1 MSIYLLRVSLLAIL
15 IGLAPGVAHAQLNE
29 RAATFFADHIA
40 PHLAV
45 GGKEA
50 IEKKVKCWRDS
61 RNCEPGMDTGAGA
74 QFRDLS
80 ASEQA
85 AVVRRAF
92 PAPGAEQQ

>member
-1 MSIYLLRVSLLAIL
+1 MSIYLLRMSLLAIL
-15 IGLAPGVAHAQLNE
+15 IGFAPSAAHAQLNE
-29 RAATFFADHIA
+29 RAAKFFADHIA

-45 GGKEA
+45 EGKEA

-80 ASEQA
+80 PSEQA
-85 AVVRRAF
+85 ALMRRAF
-92 PAPGAEQQ
+92 PAPGPEQQ